1 MEQIGG
7 ELGENMSNKDYY
19 DYVEENLSYHSPG
32 CISDPNQQLLMVLS
46 NIGFCKD
53 DLSREMYNKYKHVWL
68 KSRYVECGLYD

>member
-19 DYVEENLSYHSPG
+19 DYVEENLSYHRPG